1 MAGNTSPRVVCLDR
15 NRPTTTAATAPGP
28 ALKALAVEAG
38 WRHLALPSGLSTLN
52 SLLDIA
58 GLGLA
63 QARLSEK
70 PFKKIDEPTAFL
82 DAKAAERVRL
92 MMHERAQQR
101 LMLISTHDKGLS
113 AQADQVITMD
123 PHPASP
129 PATVPRQTS

>member
-1 MAGNTSPRVVCLDR
+1 M
-15 NRPTTTAATAPGP
+15 
-28 ALKALAVEAG
+28 EAG

-63 QARLSEK
+63 EDHLSEK
-70 PFKKIDEPTAFL
+70 PFKMLDEPTAFL

-92 MMHERAQQR
+92 VIRERAQQR
-101 LMLISTHDKGLS
+101 LMLISTHDQELS
-113 AQADQVITMD
+113 AQADQVITVD